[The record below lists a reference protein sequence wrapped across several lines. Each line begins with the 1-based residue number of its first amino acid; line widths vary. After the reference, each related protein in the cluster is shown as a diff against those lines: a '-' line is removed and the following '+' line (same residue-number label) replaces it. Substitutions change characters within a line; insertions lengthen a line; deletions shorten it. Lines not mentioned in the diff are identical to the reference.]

1 MMVSMNNKKQ
11 AVIITGGRGPGK
23 KNARQAAEKA
33 DTIIAA
39 DSGFDLCLE
48 YGITPNLIVGDM
60 DSLKNR
66 KMLLNFPKE
75 RILTFSP
82 EKDETDTEI
91 ALKVLYD
98 QGYDDITV
106 IGGDGGRIDHFMGI
120 LYLFYREIRP
130 KVWLCESEMV
140 ISIESKVRVSG
151 KTGSTVS
158 FFPGSDKLCTMIS
171 SGLKWELDGLSW
183 KIGDCGISNEIL
195 ESPFTVTPLT
205 GRLLMVASLKE
216 ELQVER

>member
-1 MMVSMNNKKQ
+1 MNKKKQ

-23 KNARQAAEKA
+23 KCACQAVKKA
-33 DTIIAA
+33 NTIIAA

-48 YGITPNLIVGDM
+48 YGITPDWIVGDM
-60 DSLKNR
+60 DSLKNK
-66 KMLLNFPKE
+66 KMLSRFPTE
-75 RILTFSP
+75 RILTFST

-91 ALKVLYD
+91 ALKVLYE

-106 IGGDGGRIDHFMGI
+106 VGGDGGRIDHFMGI

-140 ISIESKVRVSG
+140 ISIESRVRVSG
-151 KTGSTVS
+151 ETGCIVS
-158 FFPGSDKLCTMIS
+158 FFPGSDELCTMIS

-183 KIGDCGISNEIL
+183 NIGDCGISNEIL
-195 ESPFTVTPLT
+195 DSTFTVTPLT
-205 GRLLMVASLKE
+205 GRLLMVASLRE
-216 ELQVER
+216 GLHIER